1 MVWLQRHWLWR
12 ALHKMMKGVRQK
24 ACELPENP
32 SYTFYGSS
40 EVLMY
45 NRLEI
50 LLFLLGTANALFITR
65 LMNRRVR
72 IIRRFRQESQQP
84 QALVLLSEL
93 NFISLWM
100 IMSVLFLV
108 VAFALGVMTVMIEYE
123 WLALE

>member
-1 MVWLQRHWLWR
+1 MS
-12 ALHKMMKGVRQK
+12 A
-24 ACELPENP
+24 
-32 SYTFYGSS
+32 FYGSC

-45 NRLEI
+45 NSLVI
-50 LLFLLGTANALFITR
+50 LFFLLGAVNALFITR
-65 LMNRRVR
+65 LMNRRAR
-72 IIRRFRQESQQP
+72 IIRRFRQESQ

-108 VAFALGVMTVMIEYE
+108 VAFALGVMTVMIEYG

>member
-1 MVWLQRHWLWR
+1 
-12 ALHKMMKGVRQK
+12 
-24 ACELPENP
+24 
-32 SYTFYGSS
+32 
-40 EVLMY
+40 MY

-72 IIRRFRQESQQP
+72 IIRRFRQESQ

>member
-1 MVWLQRHWLWR
+1 
-12 ALHKMMKGVRQK
+12 
-24 ACELPENP
+24 
-32 SYTFYGSS
+32 
-40 EVLMY
+40 MY